1 MNNRIKELA
10 EQAGL
15 SHMPS
20 NYPDMTD
27 KQAEMWA
34 AFEAYQPTADKDGH
48 GDSWRVMCRERTE
61 DAAWAA
67 YCVAPEGSAAR
78 AAGLSAIAESRSK
91 VAAQADR
98 YAQRAIDAIKEVKP

>member
-1 MNNRIKELA
+1 MNERIKELA

-27 KQAEMWA
+27 KQAEMWT
-34 AFEAYQPTADKDGH
+34 AFEAYQPTANADGH
-48 GDSWRVMCRERTE
+48 GESWRVMCRERTTE
-61 DAAWAA
+61 ATRWA
-67 YCVAPEGSAAR
+67 YYVAPEGSAAES
-78 AAGLSAIAESRSK
+78 AAGLAALAASREA
-91 VAAQADR
+91 VQADR